1 MVPSCTLRKAVLLL
15 ASVLSMP
22 SESFGWSTSQQVSN
36 PMNVDQCPNISRRSM
51 LQWGVAATG
60 LLLPSSVLAG
70 ETAPQQTEGMLSTA
84 AIADLL
90 HPIPTFTIVDK
101 KGVPFMVVGEDAKVT
116 GYFFTTFDEAN
127 RILKSARVSAD
138 KAIKK
143 AIAEGESKE
152 EVGTNPWT
160 KARISTVPLDSAIT
174 LITKSSGSRGGGN
187 FFRIAPA
194 ESDVEDALAIT
205 GKEELAEG
213 KGPLFYFEDF
223 TIEQQDGVKKSPL
236 YFRKSE
242 LEKDF
247 RRLNPNSTVPKVMV
261 TELLAVLAEMVK
273 PGGTDNDL
281 KSLVFMMPQGSEQK
295 KKDCEKAGG
304 KEAPFFIGQRII
316 VL

>member
-1 MVPSCTLRKAVLLL
+1 
-15 ASVLSMP
+15 
-22 SESFGWSTSQQVSN
+22 
-36 PMNVDQCPNISRRSM
+36 M
-51 LQWGVAATG
+51 LQWGVAVTG
-60 LLLPSSVLAG
+60 LVLPSSVLAG
-70 ETAPQQTEGMLSTA
+70 ETAPQKTDEGMLSTT

-127 RILKSARVSAD
+127 RILNLARISAD

-160 KARISTVPLDSAIT
+160 KARISTVPMDSAVT
-174 LITKSSGSRGGGN
+174 LILKSSGSKGSGN

-213 KGPLFYFEDF
+213 KGPLFYFENF
-223 TIEQQDGVKKSPL
+223 TIEQDGVKKSPL

-247 RRLNPNSTVPKVMV
+247 GRLNPNSTMPKVMV

-273 PGGTDNDL
+273 PGGTDIDL
-281 KSLVFMMPQGSEQK
+281 KSLVFMMPQGSKQK
-295 KKDCEKAGG
+295 KEDCEKAGG